1 MIKNIFLSFCLLCV
15 MSTPPADA
23 QTQPETKKP
32 AAAQPAPPPPPPP
45 LCELG
50 VIEAQPMPMT
60 VMLDEKRQKLTL
72 TTRFGFERKFPKGKK
87 PYTLVSEVS
96 AIVFDDFLRAYNNFL
111 LKRVGPA
118 SRCDKLEIGKL
129 QVNVDKT
136 GAANGFFVGRYTD
149 RMCMTLR
156 FFDSR
161 PGDFDR
167 DMFVLYSAEGITGA
181 KNTFRPAFRYG
192 EFVIDVETVY
202 EPIEEPSIFG
212 RGGAT
217 LSSLYK
223 ERLENFLSDE
233 STKKLIEGILPEKG
247 KETSKSGFKFA
258 SVAFLKNRDN
268 KIQLTFMLNRPMK
281 EETACNFRKKLLQSG
296 FRAEKS
302 AAKN

>member
-1 MIKNIFLSFCLLCV
+1 MIKNIFLSFCLICAV
-15 MSTPPADA
+15 WAPPAAA

-32 AAAQPAPPPPPPP
+32 TTAQPAPPPPPP

-50 VIEAQPMPMT
+50 VVEAQPMPMT

-72 TTRFGFERKFPKGKK
+72 TTRYGFERKFPKEK
-87 PYTLVSEVS
+87 PPFTLVSEVT

-149 RMCMTLR
+149 RMCLSLR

-202 EPIEEPSIFG
+202 EPIKEPSVFG

-233 STKKLIEGILPEKG
+233 STQKLIEGILPEKG

-258 SVAFLKNRDN
+258 SAAFIKNREG

-296 FRAEKS
+296 FKAET
-302 AAKN
+302 APAKD